1 MEEYGRLVRTVEGV
15 RWDGC
20 CEETR
25 TGRSACATR
34 SESPAKL
41 TGVGGSDI
49 LLVSDYIA
57 KEH

>member
-1 MEEYGRLVRTVEGV
+1 VAKLEKFRGAFFVLGFWAEE
-15 RWDGC
+15 
-20 CEETR
+20 
-25 TGRSACATR
+25 ATR
-34 SESPAKL
+34 FDALAKL